1 MSKVLKVDEDN
12 VENIVL
18 LSEKFNHI
26 AAELRAAV
34 DLSIVIRHE
43 SPQRK
48 QGTILIWEEFLSQLF
63 GYIKQ
68 RSKETKD
75 NLLSGISL
83 TRLKLF

>member
-1 MSKVLKVDEDN
+1 VLKIEK
-12 VENIVL
+12 ENTEEIVL
-18 LSEKFNHI
+18 LSEKFSHI
-26 AAELRAAV
+26 ATELREAV
-34 DLSIVIRHE
+34 DLSIVIRRE
-43 SPQRK
+43 SPQSK
-48 QGTILIWEEFLSQLF
+48 QEVILLWEGFLGQLF

>member
-1 MSKVLKVDEDN
+1 VSKVLEVN
-12 VENIVL
+12 SENAEKIEL
-18 LSEKFNHI
+18 LSEKFSCI

-34 DLSIVIRHE
+34 DLSIVIRRE
-43 SPQRK
+43 SPQSK
-48 QGTILIWEEFLSQLF
+48 HETILLWEVFLSQLF

-75 NLLSGISL
+75 NLLAGISL

>member
-1 MSKVLKVDEDN
+1 MSKVLE
-12 VENIVL
+12 VERENTEKIVL
-18 LSEKFNHI
+18 LSEKFSHI

-34 DLSIVIRHE
+34 DLSIVIRRE
-43 SPQRK
+43 SPQNK
-48 QGTILIWEEFLSQLF
+48 HGTILLWEEFLGQLF

-75 NLLSGISL
+75 NLLSGISF

>member
-1 MSKVLKVDEDN
+1 MSKVLEVN
-12 VENIVL
+12 SENAEKIEL
-18 LSEKFNHI
+18 LSEKFSCI

-34 DLSIVIRHE
+34 DLSIVIRRE
-43 SPQRK
+43 SPQSK
-48 QGTILIWEEFLSQLF
+48 HETILLWEVFLSQLF

-75 NLLSGISL
+75 NLLAGISL

>member
-1 MSKVLKVDEDN
+1 MSKVLN
-12 VENIVL
+12 VESESSEKLEI

-26 AAELRAAV
+26 ATELRAAV
-34 DLSIVIRHE
+34 DLSIIIRRE
-43 SPQRK
+43 SPQSK
-48 QGTILIWEEFLSQLF
+48 QGTILLWEEFLGQLF

-83 TRLKLF
+83 TRLKIF

>member
-1 MSKVLKVDEDN
+1 VPKVLEVNNGNAEK
-12 VENIVL
+12 IVL
-18 LSEKFNHI
+18 LSEKFSCI
-26 AAELRAAV
+26 ATELRAAV
-34 DLSIVIRHE
+34 DLSIVIRRE
-43 SPQRK
+43 SPQSK
-48 QGTILIWEEFLSQLF
+48 HETILLWEAFLSQLF